1 MQAAAPCDNAQDARL
16 MARKI
21 RGKRTGATPG
31 ELPLCRLETCR
42 KAFGPIPL
50 RMSLDCRH
58 PRDETLMDRPALG
71 HDGLGDLACREQ
83 RFLS

>member
-31 ELPLCRLETCR
+31 ELPLRRLETCR
-42 KAFGPIPL
+42 KALAPSP
-50 RMSLDCRH
+50 C
-58 PRDETLMDRPALG
+58 
-71 HDGLGDLACREQ
+71 ACRSTADT
-83 RFLS
+83 RGTRPSWTAPL

>member
-31 ELPLCRLETCR
+31 ELPLRRLETCR
-42 KAFGPIPL
+42 KAFDPIPL
-50 RMSLDCRH
+50 HMPLDCRH
-58 PRDETLMDRPALG
+58 PRDETLMDPSALG
-71 HDGLGDLACREQ
+71 QDGLGDLACCEQ
-83 RFLS
+83 PFLS